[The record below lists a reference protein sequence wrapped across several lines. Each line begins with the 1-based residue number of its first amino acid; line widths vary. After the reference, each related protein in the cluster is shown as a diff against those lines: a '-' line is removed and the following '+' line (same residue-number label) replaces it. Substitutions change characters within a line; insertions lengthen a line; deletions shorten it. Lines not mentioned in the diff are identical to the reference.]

1 MRERGLQFW
10 ILMIVIGL
18 MITPSPDTYTLSSS
32 QTSGMS
38 DGNNNST
45 SNVSNECLMFTNI
58 SYDYNYSAEP
68 QDSFNITADLFN
80 YCSEAIFYPSTLI
93 LNNNQG
99 INLSSDNA
107 NWRYGMGSNESYPV
121 SWQVSRNSTV
131 AEGTLIEFELHPTRD
146 NCWEN
151 CTESQA
157 YSYNLTIPFGLVDIN
172 ACYTL
177 DNITDDYMPSMST
190 FNLTASLNNSCAG
203 ASIHYPA
210 GILYGGDGTASS
222 PGEGEKSTGQMAYM
236 IYDNFSTLVGWQITI
251 NPNIGNGTLVN
262 FSLEPSCWMYDNPA
276 ISLYYL
282 QDCSMTTFDQ
292 VNYSV
297 LITDTIQSQNSS
309 EPYSEEVIDY
319 FLEIAMGSEFG
330 GNGEL
335 VHKWVGDVSI
345 QVHGNATDFDLENLN
360 QIVGEIN
367 DLQDG
372 INLSVGNQTGDINL
386 YFSSKEDFK
395 QVESNYVEGNDGYF
409 STYWDGNGVIY
420 FANVFVLDSQAEVYR
435 NHLLREELTQCLG
448 LMKDADWYPDS
459 MFYSGWTSIT
469 EFSEYDEL
477 LISMLY
483 RNDILS
489 NMNESEVLEVLQQNY
504 NQADNETDETGENET
519 GIWVTLQESSSS
531 EVKLNMNISG
541 LDPDKVYEVN
551 VDLFNSVGDIIDV
564 NSDVVRDS
572 SYFSNSFD
580 LDIDDSDW
588 GEYCAE
594 IGVKQIDN
602 GTIMYELE
610 YCFTV
615 VQQIDTGDDD
625 AFLDVFFEYN
635 LVQVDEDTIQFSYT
649 LNNSGDW
656 AGVFSYKAYYDGY
669 EIDGVNGELVV
680 ESTGIYGDTTDYNI
694 YANEDSA
701 ITFMWTFTDTEN
713 LRWGNETLMLIVD
726 NETEPVDYSGYCPE
740 SHQYPSD
747 PAGPGDNSSATNWCC
762 VDPYAEEWNECYP
775 TYDEIPCPSGGPC
788 DQYQPPVDSV
798 CEFGTMEYEGAASVI
813 FYLSWYDSLHIKHC
827 GTIQFELFDNQV
839 PIHSQNFRDH
849 VAAGNYDG
857 VLFHRIIDDFMIQSG
872 DFQNGDG
879 TGGYAYSWH
888 GYCNGEL
895 ISQEDCDETS
905 YSMPDETEYDIPHF
919 PGSLSMAKTPAP
931 NTGGSQFFIV
941 DAGVNANWLDEA
953 HTVFGQA
960 IVGTID
966 GQVVSGIEVV
976 DAISQVDTGGYSG
989 SSPYLDVT
997 IISGEVREEIEIVE
1011 CEFNEIEFEDDAVV
1025 VFYLTWVD
1033 QSEIQHCG
1041 TLQLDL
1047 HDGAAP
1053 VHSQNF
1059 RDHVAAGNYDGVIF
1073 HRIIDNFMIQSGDF
1087 QNGDGTGGY
1096 AYSWHGYCN
1105 GYSISQE
1112 ECPSEEMYSI
1122 PDETDSDL
1130 THIPG
1135 ALSMAKT
1142 SAANTGG
1149 SQFFIVD
1156 AGVTAS
1162 WLDGVHTVFGQAI
1175 AGTIDGQEVTG
1186 LEVVDA
1192 ISRVEV
1198 GGSWGSS
1205 AIYEVTIIDAELVVQ
1220 DDEETEE
1227 EESGLPG
1234 FSSVL
1239 AITALLGAAFV
1250 NIRRD

>member
-345 QVHGNATDFDLENLN
+345 QVHGNPTDFDLENLN
-360 QIVGEIN
+360 QIIGEIN

-372 INLSVGNQTGDINL
+372 INLSIVEQNGEINI

-504 NQADNETDETGENET
+504 NQAGNETDGNQTS
-519 GIWVTLQESSSS
+519 I
-531 EVKLNMNISG
+531 
-541 LDPDKVYEVN
+541 
-551 VDLFNSVGDIIDV
+551 
-564 NSDVVRDS
+564 
-572 SYFSNSFD
+572 
-580 LDIDDSDW
+580 
-588 GEYCAE
+588 
-594 IGVKQIDN
+594 
-602 GTIMYELE
+602 
-610 YCFTV
+610 
-615 VQQIDTGDDD
+615 DD

-635 LVQVDEDTIQFSYT
+635 LVQIDEDTIQFSYT

-905 YSMPDETEYDIPHF
+905 YSIPDETEYDIPHF

-1011 CEFNEIEFEDDAVV
+1011 CEFDEIEFEDDAVV

-1122 PDETDSDL
+1122 PDEIDSDL

-1192 ISRVEV
+1192 ISRVGV
-1198 GGSWGSS
+1198 YGSS
-1205 AIYEVTIIDAELVVQ
+1205 PNYDVMIIDAELVIQ
-1220 DDEETEE
+1220 DEEETEE
-1227 EESGLPG
+1227 EDSGLPG

-1250 NIRRD
+1250 SIRRD

>member
-345 QVHGNATDFDLENLN
+345 QVHGNPTDFDLENLN
-360 QIVGEIN
+360 QIIGEIN

-372 INLSVGNQTGDINL
+372 INLSIVEQNGEINI

-504 NQADNETDETGENET
+504 NQAGNETDGNQTS
-519 GIWVTLQESSSS
+519 I
-531 EVKLNMNISG
+531 
-541 LDPDKVYEVN
+541 
-551 VDLFNSVGDIIDV
+551 
-564 NSDVVRDS
+564 
-572 SYFSNSFD
+572 
-580 LDIDDSDW
+580 
-588 GEYCAE
+588 
-594 IGVKQIDN
+594 
-602 GTIMYELE
+602 
-610 YCFTV
+610 
-615 VQQIDTGDDD
+615 DD

-827 GTIQFELFDNQV
+827 GTIQFELYDNEA

-905 YSMPDETEYDIPHF
+905 YSMPDETDNGISHF

-1011 CEFNEIEFEDDAVV
+1011 CEFDEIEFEDDTVV

-1033 QSEIQHCG
+1033 QSDIQHCG

-1122 PDETDSDL
+1122 PDEIDSDL

-1192 ISRVEV
+1192 ISRVGV
-1198 GGSWGSS
+1198 YGSS
-1205 AIYEVTIIDAELVVQ
+1205 PNYDVMIIDAELVIQ

-1227 EESGLPG
+1227 EDSGLPG

-1250 NIRRD
+1250 SIRRD

>member
-1 MRERGLQFW
+1 
-10 ILMIVIGL
+10 
-18 MITPSPDTYTLSSS
+18 
-32 QTSGMS
+32 
-38 DGNNNST
+38 
-45 SNVSNECLMFTNI
+45 
-58 SYDYNYSAEP
+58 
-68 QDSFNITADLFN
+68 
-80 YCSEAIFYPSTLI
+80 
-93 LNNNQG
+93 
-99 INLSSDNA
+99 
-107 NWRYGMGSNESYPV
+107 
-121 SWQVSRNSTV
+121 
-131 AEGTLIEFELHPTRD
+131 
-146 NCWEN
+146 
-151 CTESQA
+151 
-157 YSYNLTIPFGLVDIN
+157 
-172 ACYTL
+172 
-177 DNITDDYMPSMST
+177 
-190 FNLTASLNNSCAG
+190 
-203 ASIHYPA
+203 
-210 GILYGGDGTASS
+210 
-222 PGEGEKSTGQMAYM
+222 
-236 IYDNFSTLVGWQITI
+236 
-251 NPNIGNGTLVN
+251 
-262 FSLEPSCWMYDNPA
+262 
-276 ISLYYL
+276 
-282 QDCSMTTFDQ
+282 
-292 VNYSV
+292 
-297 LITDTIQSQNSS
+297 
-309 EPYSEEVIDY
+309 
-319 FLEIAMGSEFG
+319 
-330 GNGEL
+330 
-335 VHKWVGDVSI
+335 
-345 QVHGNATDFDLENLN
+345 
-360 QIVGEIN
+360 
-367 DLQDG
+367 
-372 INLSVGNQTGDINL
+372 
-386 YFSSKEDFK
+386 
-395 QVESNYVEGNDGYF
+395 
-409 STYWDGNGVIY
+409 
-420 FANVFVLDSQAEVYR
+420 
-435 NHLLREELTQCLG
+435 
-448 LMKDADWYPDS
+448 
-459 MFYSGWTSIT
+459 
-469 EFSEYDEL
+469 
-477 LISMLY
+477 
-483 RNDILS
+483 
-489 NMNESEVLEVLQQNY
+489 
-504 NQADNETDETGENET
+504 
-519 GIWVTLQESSSS
+519 
-531 EVKLNMNISG
+531 
-541 LDPDKVYEVN
+541 
-551 VDLFNSVGDIIDV
+551 
-564 NSDVVRDS
+564 
-572 SYFSNSFD
+572 
-580 LDIDDSDW
+580 
-588 GEYCAE
+588 
-594 IGVKQIDN
+594 
-602 GTIMYELE
+602 
-610 YCFTV
+610 
-615 VQQIDTGDDD
+615 
-625 AFLDVFFEYN
+625 
-635 LVQVDEDTIQFSYT
+635 
-649 LNNSGDW
+649 
-656 AGVFSYKAYYDGY
+656 
-669 EIDGVNGELVV
+669 
-680 ESTGIYGDTTDYNI
+680 
-694 YANEDSA
+694 
-701 ITFMWTFTDTEN
+701 
-713 LRWGNETLMLIVD
+713 
-726 NETEPVDYSGYCPE
+726 
-740 SHQYPSD
+740 
-747 PAGPGDNSSATNWCC
+747 
-762 VDPYAEEWNECYP
+762 
-775 TYDEIPCPSGGPC
+775 
-788 DQYQPPVDSV
+788 
-798 CEFGTMEYEGAASVI
+798 MEYEGAASVI

-827 GTIQFELFDNQV
+827 GTIQFELYDNEA

-905 YSMPDETEYDIPHF
+905 YSMPDETDNGISHF

-1011 CEFNEIEFEDDAVV
+1011 CEFDEIEFEDDTVV

-1033 QSEIQHCG
+1033 QSDIQHCG

-1122 PDETDSDL
+1122 PDEIDSDL

-1192 ISRVEV
+1192 ISRVGV
-1198 GGSWGSS
+1198 YGSS
-1205 AIYEVTIIDAELVVQ
+1205 PNYDVMIIDAELVIQ

-1227 EESGLPG
+1227 EDSGLPG

-1250 NIRRD
+1250 SIRRD

>member
-345 QVHGNATDFDLENLN
+345 QVHGNPTDFDLENLN
-360 QIVGEIN
+360 QIIGEIN

-372 INLSVGNQTGDINL
+372 INLSIVEQNGEINI

-504 NQADNETDETGENET
+504 NQAGNETDGNQTS
-519 GIWVTLQESSSS
+519 I
-531 EVKLNMNISG
+531 
-541 LDPDKVYEVN
+541 
-551 VDLFNSVGDIIDV
+551 
-564 NSDVVRDS
+564 
-572 SYFSNSFD
+572 
-580 LDIDDSDW
+580 
-588 GEYCAE
+588 
-594 IGVKQIDN
+594 
-602 GTIMYELE
+602 
-610 YCFTV
+610 
-615 VQQIDTGDDD
+615 DD

-827 GTIQFELFDNQV
+827 GTIQFELYDNEA

-905 YSMPDETEYDIPHF
+905 YSMPDETDNGISHF

-1011 CEFNEIEFEDDAVV
+1011 CEFDEIEFEDDAVV

-1033 QSEIQHCG
+1033 QSDIQHCG

-1122 PDETDSDL
+1122 PDEIDSDL

-1192 ISRVEV
+1192 ISRVGV
-1198 GGSWGSS
+1198 YGSS
-1205 AIYEVTIIDAELVVQ
+1205 PNYDVMIIDAELVIQ

-1227 EESGLPG
+1227 EDSGLPG

-1250 NIRRD
+1250 SIRRD

>member
-32 QTSGMS
+32 QTSEMS

-177 DNITDDYMPSMST
+177 DNITDDYMPGMIN

-297 LITDTIQSQNSS
+297 LITNTSQSQNSS
-309 EPYSEEVIDY
+309 ESYSDEVIDY

-372 INLSVGNQTGDINL
+372 INLSIVEQNGEINL

-504 NQADNETDETGENET
+504 NQTDNETDGNQTP
-519 GIWVTLQESSSS
+519 I
-531 EVKLNMNISG
+531 
-541 LDPDKVYEVN
+541 
-551 VDLFNSVGDIIDV
+551 
-564 NSDVVRDS
+564 
-572 SYFSNSFD
+572 
-580 LDIDDSDW
+580 
-588 GEYCAE
+588 
-594 IGVKQIDN
+594 
-602 GTIMYELE
+602 
-610 YCFTV
+610 
-615 VQQIDTGDDD
+615 DD

-656 AGVFSYKAYYDGY
+656 SGVFSYKAYYDGY

-680 ESTGIYGDTTDYNI
+680 ENPGIYEDTNYYI
-694 YANEDSA
+694 IIANEDSA
-701 ITFMWTFTDTEN
+701 ITFMWTFTDTDN
-713 LRWGNETLMLIVD
+713 LRWGNDTLMLIVD
-726 NETEPVDYSGYCPE
+726 NDNTGDNETGDDEIVYEVEWRLSRDMSSCDSNGDLVVDYYELVNCINIDLWNDGYSHLTVENTNLEELLPNIPLYDIALNESELSYLDSMIRAYDSDQDGDGVMDGFDLCADTPE
-740 SHQYPSD
+740 
-747 PAGPGDNSSATNWCC
+747 GEE
-762 VDPYAEEWNECYP
+762 VDDEGCGVETQQSEVVVIVDCEF
-775 TYDEIPCPSGGPC
+775 DEI
-788 DQYQPPVDSV
+788 
-798 CEFGTMEYEGAASVI
+798 
-813 FYLSWYDSLHIKHC
+813 
-827 GTIQFELFDNQV
+827 
-839 PIHSQNFRDH
+839 
-849 VAAGNYDG
+849 
-857 VLFHRIIDDFMIQSG
+857 
-872 DFQNGDG
+872 
-879 TGGYAYSWH
+879 
-888 GYCNGEL
+888 
-895 ISQEDCDETS
+895 ED
-905 YSMPDETEYDIPHF
+905 
-919 PGSLSMAKTPAP
+919 
-931 NTGGSQFFIV
+931 
-941 DAGVNANWLDEA
+941 
-953 HTVFGQA
+953 
-960 IVGTID
+960 
-966 GQVVSGIEVV
+966 
-976 DAISQVDTGGYSG
+976 
-989 SSPYLDVT
+989 
-997 IISGEVREEIEIVE
+997 
-1011 CEFNEIEFEDDAVV
+1011 FEDDTVV

-1033 QSEIQHCG
+1033 QSNIQHCG

-1073 HRIIDNFMIQSGDF
+1073 HRIIDDFMIQSGDF

-1105 GYSISQE
+1105 GYSTSQE

-1186 LEVVDA
+1186 IEVVDA
-1192 ISRVEV
+1192 LSRVEV
-1198 GGSWGSS
+1198 GGSWGST
-1205 AIYEVTIIDAELVVQ
+1205 AIYEVTIIDAELVIQ
-1220 DDEETEE
+1220 DDEETQE

-1250 NIRRD
+1250 STRRD

>member
-345 QVHGNATDFDLENLN
+345 QVHGNPTDFDLENLN
-360 QIVGEIN
+360 QIIGEIN

-372 INLSVGNQTGDINL
+372 INLSIVEQNGEINI

-504 NQADNETDETGENET
+504 NQAGNETDGNQTS
-519 GIWVTLQESSSS
+519 I
-531 EVKLNMNISG
+531 
-541 LDPDKVYEVN
+541 
-551 VDLFNSVGDIIDV
+551 
-564 NSDVVRDS
+564 
-572 SYFSNSFD
+572 
-580 LDIDDSDW
+580 
-588 GEYCAE
+588 
-594 IGVKQIDN
+594 
-602 GTIMYELE
+602 
-610 YCFTV
+610 
-615 VQQIDTGDDD
+615 DD

-827 GTIQFELFDNQV
+827 GTIQFELYDNEA

-905 YSMPDETEYDIPHF
+905 YSMPDETDNGISHF

-1011 CEFNEIEFEDDAVV
+1011 CEFDEIEFEDDAVV

-1122 PDETDSDL
+1122 PDEIDSDL

-1192 ISRVEV
+1192 ISRVGV
-1198 GGSWGSS
+1198 YGSS
-1205 AIYEVTIIDAELVVQ
+1205 PNYDVMIIDAELVIQ

-1227 EESGLPG
+1227 EDSGLPG

-1250 NIRRD
+1250 SIRRD

>member
-1 MRERGLQFW
+1 
-10 ILMIVIGL
+10 

-345 QVHGNATDFDLENLN
+345 QVHGNPTDFDLDNLN
-360 QIVGEIN
+360 QIIGEIN

-372 INLSVGNQTGDINL
+372 INLSIVEQNGEINI

-504 NQADNETDETGENET
+504 NQAGNETETLPMDYWAHTELGRPGYLNVTLEAQSMDRNTSVTVEYSVRHDLVIDDEPHMTDLGGDSLPMLSNQSTFNQTFEVEIDNGPGSYCVRIYLRLPDGDWIRPSENYPGALSCIGVPDSHWENMTVENETDG
-519 GIWVTLQESSSS
+519 
-531 EVKLNMNISG
+531 
-541 LDPDKVYEVN
+541 
-551 VDLFNSVGDIIDV
+551 
-564 NSDVVRDS
+564 
-572 SYFSNSFD
+572 
-580 LDIDDSDW
+580 
-588 GEYCAE
+588 
-594 IGVKQIDN
+594 
-602 GTIMYELE
+602 
-610 YCFTV
+610 
-615 VQQIDTGDDD
+615 
-625 AFLDVFFEYN
+625 
-635 LVQVDEDTIQFSYT
+635 
-649 LNNSGDW
+649 
-656 AGVFSYKAYYDGY
+656 
-669 EIDGVNGELVV
+669 
-680 ESTGIYGDTTDYNI
+680 
-694 YANEDSA
+694 
-701 ITFMWTFTDTEN
+701 
-713 LRWGNETLMLIVD
+713 

-827 GTIQFELFDNQV
+827 GTIQFELYDNEA

-905 YSMPDETEYDIPHF
+905 YSMPDETDNGISHF

-1011 CEFNEIEFEDDAVV
+1011 CEFDEIEFEDDTVV

-1033 QSEIQHCG
+1033 QSDIQHCG

-1122 PDETDSDL
+1122 PDEIDSDL

-1192 ISRVEV
+1192 ISRVGV
-1198 GGSWGSS
+1198 YGSS
-1205 AIYEVTIIDAELVVQ
+1205 PNYDVMIIDAELVIQ

-1227 EESGLPG
+1227 EDSGLPG

-1250 NIRRD
+1250 SIRRD